1 MKTMAVYGLKLGF
14 VCLVATV
21 LLATVNSITLPKI
34 ILQAQNELEA
44 SLKEVLPQGEKFEA
58 VKKQNEIIYYKVFD
72 KEAKFLGA
80 AFKVSAKGYSSTIET
95 MVGMTKDGTIN
106 AIKVLNHNETPGL
119 GSKIAE
125 VKEDNT
131 ILDVI
136 SGKQS
141 GAVKKPWFQEQFSNK
156 KIPELDS
163 IQAITGA
170 TISSKAV
177 IDSVKEKAKEIQTLI
192 KDEK

>member
-1 MKTMAVYGLKLGF
+1 MAIYGLKLGL
-14 VCLVATV
+14 VCLVATG

-34 ILQAQNELEA
+34 KLQAEKELEE

-58 VKKQNEIIYYKVFD
+58 VKKQDVIIYYKVFD
-72 KEAKFLGA
+72 KKGEFLGA
-80 AFKVSAKGYSSTIET
+80 AFKVSAKGYSSIIET

-119 GSKIAE
+119 GSRITE
-125 VKEDNT
+125 VKEDIT
-131 ILDVI
+131 IFDFI
-136 SGKQS
+136 KGKKS
-141 GAVKKPWFQEQFSNK
+141 TGIKKPWFQEQFSNK
-156 KIPELDS
+156 KIPEFDN

-177 IDSVKEKAKEIQTLI
+177 INSVKEKAQEIQALI
-192 KDEK
+192 KNEK

>member
-58 VKKQNEIIYYKVFD
+58 VRKQNEIIYYKVFD

-125 VKEDNT
+125 D
-131 ILDVI
+131 
-136 SGKQS
+136 
-141 GAVKKPWFQEQFSNK
+141 PWFQEQFSNK

-177 IDSVKEKAKEIQTLI
+177 IDSVTEKAKEIQTLI